1 MDKWVLKMSKQISLS
16 RIIFRFPI
24 RRKKNIFFTRCGI
37 VSFLVACLVWAV
49 GVPGAFC
56 ESANFLSLM
65 SYLEAIG
72 PLDFCGE
79 RVPLEI
85 QEVRERLEKEALL
98 SAWNRPQVILWLK
111 RSRRYLPHI
120 EEMLRD
126 RKMPD
131 DLKYVAVVESA
142 FLAHA
147 RSARGA
153 VGFWQFLPDTGR
165 KYGLVI
171 NRQIDERRNLFASTR
186 AALQYLKELY
196 STFGSWTL
204 AVAGYNMGEDRLSA
218 EILEQE
224 SNDYYHLYLP
234 LETQRFL
241 FRILSVKLIISAPE
255 EFGFKIM
262 EEQYY
267 PRITFDEV
275 RIDCAENIPIRI
287 IAQAARTHFKVIK
300 DLNPEIRGHYLPS
313 GNHDILVPN
322 GAAEGFQERFGRL
335 MRELLA
341 ELEGWI
347 YVIEKGD
354 NLSLIAGK
362 FNVPLSAL
370 IIWNDLD
377 PRRPIYPGNKLI
389 ICQEDRKPC
398 AADITTKRIPEGPE
412 LGQTLVLEEQ
422 QISTEVDGLI
432 DPYAITPF

>member
-1 MDKWVLKMSKQISLS
+1 MSKQISLF

-24 RRKKNIFFTRCGI
+24 IRTKNTLSTRCRI
-37 VSFLVACLVWAV
+37 VSLLVAWFVWAG

-56 ESANFLSLM
+56 EPANFPSLLS
-65 SYLEAIG
+65 SLEAIG

-85 QEVRERLEKEALL
+85 QEVRERLEKETLL
-98 SAWNRPQVILWLK
+98 SVWNRPQVILWLK

-131 DLKYVAVVESA
+131 DLKFVAVVESA
-142 FLAHA
+142 FLPHA
-147 RSARGA
+147 RSAKGA

-186 AALQYLKELY
+186 AALQYLKELH

-204 AVAGYNMGEDRLSA
+204 AVAGYNMGEDGLSA

-224 SNDYYHLYLP
+224 SNDYYNLYLP

-267 PRITFDEV
+267 PPITFDEV
-275 RIDCAENIPIRI
+275 RIDCTEKIPIRI
-287 IAQAARTHFKVIK
+287 IAQAARNHFKVVK

-313 GNHDILVPN
+313 GNHDILIPN
-322 GAAEGFQERFGRL
+322 GAAEGFQERFRRL
-335 MRELLA
+335 MKDFLA
-341 ELEGWI
+341 ELRGRI

-354 NLSLIAGK
+354 SLSLIAGK
-362 FNVPLSAL
+362 FNIPLSAL

-377 PRRPIYPGNKLI
+377 PRSPIYPGNELI
-389 ICQEDRKPC
+389 ICTEDTKPC
-398 AADITTKRIPEGPE
+398 VADITTKRIPEGPE
-412 LGQTLVLEEQ
+412 RRQPLVLEKQ
-422 QISTEVDGLI
+422 QISTEVDGLL
-432 DPYAITPF
+432 DPYAIIPF